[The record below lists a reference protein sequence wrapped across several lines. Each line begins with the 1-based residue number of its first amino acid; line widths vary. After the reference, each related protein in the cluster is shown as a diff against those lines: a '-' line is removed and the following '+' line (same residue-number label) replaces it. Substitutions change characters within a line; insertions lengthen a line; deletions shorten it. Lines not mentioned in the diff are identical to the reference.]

1 MNKVYIIYGDDGRYY
16 GYTYD
21 KVVKNKILAERKGY
35 KSIKLSEDEAV
46 YYKLIPGE
54 NGSLNYNRCG
64 YEITDY
70 YGICMTIDEEQYM
83 YEAFGDYKT
92 ESIIAMEKLYRY
104 IDGLKFS
111 DKEREELE
119 PLISFIET
127 TLHAYSHGMYDECEC
142 DEYEIYDYSMVAK
155 IFVYNV
161 LLA

>member
-1 MNKVYIIYGDDGRYY
+1 MSKVYIIYGDDDRYY

-21 KVVKNKILAERKGY
+21 KAVKNKILAERKGH

-46 YYKLIPGE
+46 HHKLIPGD
-54 NGSLNYNRCG
+54 NGTLNYDRYT
-64 YEITDY
+64 YEILDY
-70 YGICMTIDEEQYM
+70 YGICMTIEEEQYM
-83 YEAFGDYKT
+83 HEAFGDYKT
-92 ESIIAMEKLYRY
+92 ESIVAMEKLYRY

-127 TLHAYSHGMYDECEC
+127 TLHAYSHGMYDEYEF
-142 DEYEIYDYSMVAK
+142 DEDEIYDYSMVAK
-155 IFVYNV
+155 IFVHNV